1 MRYAQGFGIRT
12 LPSCDPLR
20 ENSYCCLSTFMHFLF
35 VSNDDAIGA
44 NGYKE
49 IPGIA
54 HVCGNHIPQMRVL
67 FRGKCLG
74 SFEVRLYGA

>member
-1 MRYAQGFGIRT
+1 
-12 LPSCDPLR
+12 
-20 ENSYCCLSTFMHFLF
+20 MHFLF
-35 VSNDDAIGA
+35 VSNDYAIGA